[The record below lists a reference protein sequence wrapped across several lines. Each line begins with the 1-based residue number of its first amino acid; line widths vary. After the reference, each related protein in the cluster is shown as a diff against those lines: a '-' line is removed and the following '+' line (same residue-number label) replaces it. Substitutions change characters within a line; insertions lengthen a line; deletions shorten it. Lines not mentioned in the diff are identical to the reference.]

1 MENREEINIKSV
13 GQRIRE
19 EREKLGLSR
28 GEFAEII
35 GLSDYYVG
43 QLERGE
49 RQMSLPVLSK
59 IARCLH
65 TSLDYLIFGKTA
77 TESCYICEENDIY
90 ETGNGDKN
98 IDKNVISKTIKEINL
113 LLNKCS
119 LQELVLIKKIIKTI
133 IPYTGTER
141 K

>member
-1 MENREEINIKSV
+1 MRKRVEIDNIAV

-28 GEFAEII
+28 GELAEII
-35 GLSDYYVG
+35 GLSDYYIG

-49 RQMSLPVLSK
+49 RQMSLPVLVN
-59 IARCLH
+59 ITNCLH
-65 TSLDYLIFGKTA
+65 VSLDYLIFGKINNNT
-77 TESCYICEENDIY
+77 TYINDSGKVYESHKCYEDMELSY
-90 ETGNGDKN
+90 
-98 IDKNVISKTIKEINL
+98 

-119 LQELVLIKKIIKTI
+119 PDELILVKKIIKI
-133 IPYTGTER
+133 VLPYV

>member
-1 MENREEINIKSV
+1 MENKVRIDNKAV

-28 GEFAEII
+28 EVFAEII

-49 RQMSLPVLSK
+49 RQMSLPVLVK
-59 IARCLH
+59 IVNCLH
-65 TSLDYLIFGKTA
+65 VSLDYLIFGKTSHNA
-77 TESCYICEENDIY
+77 SFVHEPS
-90 ETGNGDKN
+90 
-98 IDKNVISKTIKEINL
+98 NVYDPCNNKEINS

-119 LQELVLIKKIIKTI
+119 SKELELIKKLIKTI
-133 IPYTGTER
+133 LPYMS
-141 K
+141 KN